1 MLISPDNKPVNGWI
15 NLYKPRGISSAKAVA
30 IVKKSFSNQKVGH
43 TGTLDLEAEGVLP
56 IAVGEATKLV
66 SFLIE
71 ARKTYKFTIKFGE
84 STDTADGSGKTIETC
99 TYIPSAEEC
108 KNITSK
114 FIGEVIQT
122 PPQYSALKV
131 NGERAYKLA
140 REGKTVNLASRKINI
155 YDLQFLQYNL
165 LKHEASFLCCCSK
178 GTYIRTLGQD
188 IALSLQSLGYVIE
201 LARLK
206 VGIFSQDDSI
216 NVEELLT
223 KPHENARDFLEERCL
238 KVESI
243 LDDIP
248 VLKADE
254 DQIRKIKFGQMV
266 MFEGEKDRN
275 ILWIKDKNSKIIAIG
290 KLFSGSF
297 KPSRVFNL

>member
-1 MLISPDNKPVNGWI
+1 MLISHDNKPVNGWI

-71 ARKTYKFTIKFGE
+71 ARKTYKFTIRFGKK
-84 STDTADGSGKTIETC
+84 TDTADSSGKTIETC
-99 TYIPSAEEC
+99 SYIPSAEEC
-108 KNITSK
+108 KNIVSR
-114 FIGEVIQT
+114 FIGEVVQI
-122 PPQYSALKV
+122 PPQYSALKI
-131 NGERAYKLA
+131 NGKRAYKLA
-140 REGKTVNLASRKINI
+140 REGKAVNLASRKINI
-155 YDLQFLQYNL
+155 YNLQLLQFNL

-178 GTYIRTLGQD
+178 GTYIRTLAQD
-188 IALSLQSLGYVIE
+188 IALSLQSLGYVVE

-206 VGIFSQDDSI
+206 VGSFSQEDSI
-216 NVEELLT
+216 NVEKLLT

-238 KVESI
+238 KVESV

-248 VLKADE
+248 VLEANE

-266 MFEGEKDRN
+266 TFEGGQDRN
-275 ILWIKDKNSKIIAIG
+275 ILWIKDKNSKVVAIG
-290 KLFSGSF
+290 KLFSENF